1 MQKALDALKR
11 RALFVKV
18 LGSYPAWRWPEGEA
32 KP

>member
-1 MQKALDALKR
+1 MTKALAALAQ